1 MKTALIF
8 LLLAGCHEAN
18 RSTFNDAGI
27 FKMIGEPCSPDVAPD
42 SECGY
47 PPQFYCSS
55 AGSCASACNGDDDC
69 VTGTCVG
76 ATATT
81 VGECRLVGDGGT

>member
-1 MKTALIF
+1 MKALICF

-18 RSTFNDAGI
+18 KSSFHDAGL
-27 FKMIGEPCSPDVAPD
+27 FKSIGDPCSPDVAPD

-55 AGSCASACNGDDDC
+55 AGVCASACNGDDDC
-69 VTGTCVG
+69 VTGMCVG
-76 ATATT
+76 ATATM
-81 VGECRLVGDGGT
+81 VGECRVTGDM